1 MWMLDHLPEV
11 RVIVN
16 GRFPQERNIT
26 TFRGLPK
33 REVEGEDF
41 RGAQTISHP
50 CSELQ
55 ASQVLPAV
63 LITYFS
69 LFRISD
75 NASALCLF
83 NFYPKLILVGFVF
96 FFLSRWKISNDQ
108 WEGPILAHGPEKR
121 AGSPGQSRDPGQARV
136 GTALAAW
143 RCWLSFWRF
152 LPRKLLLHCKKREE
166 RGGSTFLK
174 T

>member
-1 MWMLDHLPEV
+1 MRDHLPEV

-16 GRFPQERNIT
+16 GRFPQERNIAA
-26 TFRGLPK
+26 FRGLPK

-55 ASQVLPAV
+55 ASQVLPTV
-63 LITYFS
+63 LITYFA

-75 NASALCLF
+75 NASASCLF
-83 NFYPKLILVGFVF
+83 NFYPKLF
-96 FFLSRWKISNDQ
+96 FFFFFFVSRWKISNDQ
-108 WEGPILAHGPEKR
+108 WEGTILAEKR

-136 GTALAAW
+136 STALAAW
-143 RCWLSFWRF
+143 RC
-152 LPRKLLLHCKKREE
+152 
-166 RGGSTFLK
+166 
-174 T
+174 

>member
-26 TFRGLPK
+26 AFRGLPK
-33 REVEGEDF
+33 REVEGENF
-41 RGAQTISHP
+41 RGKETFSHP
-50 CSELQ
+50 CSEPQ
-55 ASQVLPAV
+55 ASQVLPTV

-83 NFYPKLILVGFVF
+83 NFYPKLLIF
-96 FFLSRWKISNDQ
+96 FFYLGEKSQMINGR
-108 WEGPILAHGPEKR
+108 GPFWPRGPEKC
-121 AGSPGQSRDPGQARV
+121 AGSPGQSGDPGQARV
-136 GTALAAW
+136 SPALAAW

-152 LPRKLLLHCKKREE
+152 
-166 RGGSTFLK
+166 FA
-174 T
+174 

>member
-1 MWMLDHLPEV
+1 MLDRLPEV
-11 RVIVN
+11 RVTVN
-16 GRFPQERNIT
+16 GRFPQECNIT

-50 CSELQ
+50 CLELQ

-83 NFYPKLILVGFVF
+83 NFYPKLIFIF
-96 FFLSRWKISNDQ
+96 FFNLGGKSQMINGR
-108 WEGPILAHGPEKR
+108 GPFWPMDLRSVRVPRGRAEILGRR
-121 AGSPGQSRDPGQARV
+121 ASAQ
-136 GTALAAW
+136 
-143 RCWLSFWRF
+143 
-152 LPRKLLLHCKKREE
+152 LLLHGDADSHFEDFCLGNCYFTAKRGKKEE
-166 RGGSTFLK
+166 EARF
-174 T
+174 